1 MSLLMFLFL
10 SFCQVFNDP
19 IHGSVE
25 LPPLL
30 IIDTPQFQRLRN
42 IKQLGEELCL
52 PWSKPHPHC
61 VSELRCLA
69 LRERQPELKITE
81 RDVLCVQIAG
91 LCHDLGHGPFSHLY
105 DGMFI
110 PQMQPDVKQK
120 WKHETASVKMFDHM
134 VKENKLDEEMK
145 KDQEMLS
152 KEPCLVELILLLL
165 PALKWAFTGRGE
177 DKSFLYDIVA
187 NKRNGI
193 DVDKWDY
200 FARDCH
206 YLGMKNSFDYRR
218 LILSARVCEW
228 KGRKE
233 ICFRDKELF
242 NLYDMFYT
250 RFSLHR
256 RAYQHKTGN
265 IIERMITEA
274 FVKANKYIKI
284 KGSRGQTFNLLTAKD
299 DMEAYTKLTDNVFEQ
314 ILNDDDQNMREAK
327 EILGKILK
335 RNLYKCLGEFP
346 SKRSEDEIKVS
357 ICSTINLIQTSKLD
371 YGKKEKDPI
380 EEVHFYRKSDPNK
393 AITLTR
399 EEVSYLLPGNF
410 EERLIRIYRKRTN
423 DQTLEND
430 KEYFK
435 KFKSIH
441 NKFSGPQPFP
451 ENVVLRETVQ
461 LRYHSDEFVFRLHGI
476 HVPSDENQGQN
487 TTKSP
492 HVNTLFQ
499 GQAQHHFRGSVAE
512 GLDHLNPFQR
522 GSPHGI
528 TKVYKLHLKRMQL
541 VVHKHY
547 VV

>member
-1 MSLLMFLFL
+1 QFQRLRNIKQLGEELCLPWSKPHPWVSTWMSLLMFLFL

-30 IIDTPQFQRLRN
+30 VKIIDTPQFQRLRN
-42 IKQLGEELCL
+42 IKQLGGNSYVYPGANHTRFEHSIGVAYLAGELV
-52 PWSKPHPHC
+52 K
-61 VSELRCLA
+61 A

-120 WKHETASVKMFDHM
+120 WKVRNYFRFFFSNLHFCLKCVLLVTVS
-134 VKENKLDEEMK
+134 MK
-145 KDQEMLS
+145 IFRFSRMLS

-228 KGRKE
+228 KGRNE

-274 FVKANKYIKI
+274 FVKANEYIQI

-314 ILNDDDQNMREAK
+314 ILNDDNQNMREAK

-357 ICSTINLIQTSKLD
+357 ICGTKQDDFVVTSKLD

-380 EEVHFYRKSDPNK
+380 EEVRFYRKSDPNK

-410 EERLIRIYRKRTN
+410 EERLIRIYCKRTN
-423 DQTLEND
+423 DQTVEND
-430 KEYFK
+430 RQYFK

-441 NKFSGPQPFP
+441 NEFSGPQVFLFTAFNSKNYINCVIKFVSLLKSLFHNPAGAAIIKFY
-451 ENVVLRETVQ
+451 EINL
-461 LRYHSDEFVFRLHGI
+461 EF
-476 HVPSDENQGQN
+476 
-487 TTKSP
+487 
-492 HVNTLFQ
+492 
-499 GQAQHHFRGSVAE
+499 
-512 GLDHLNPFQR
+512 
-522 GSPHGI
+522 
-528 TKVYKLHLKRMQL
+528 
-541 VVHKHY
+541 
-547 VV
+547 

>member
-1 MSLLMFLFL
+1 FGAFVISWVSTWMSLLMFLFL

-30 IIDTPQFQRLRN
+30 VKIIDTPQFQRLRN
-42 IKQLGEELCL
+42 IKQLGGNSYVYPGANHTRFEHSIGVAYLAGELV
-52 PWSKPHPHC
+52 K
-61 VSELRCLA
+61 A

-120 WKHETASVKMFDHM
+120 WKHETASVEMFDHM

-228 KGRKE
+228 KGRNE

-274 FVKANKYIKI
+274 FVKANEYIQI

-314 ILNDDDQNMREAK
+314 ILNDDNQNMREAK

-380 EEVHFYRKSDPNK
+380 EEVRFYRKSDPNK

-410 EERLIRIYRKRTN
+410 EERLIRIYCKRTN
-423 DQTLEND
+423 DQTVEND
-430 KEYFK
+430 RQYFK

-441 NKFSGPQPFP
+441 NEFSGPQVFLFTLLSYDPYFRHVQREKFPIHEKVIQAFTQKFKNKALVSFVIEPF
-451 ENVVLRETVQ
+451 VKLDQVCLV
-461 LRYHSDEFVFRLHGI
+461 
-476 HVPSDENQGQN
+476 
-487 TTKSP
+487 
-492 HVNTLFQ
+492 
-499 GQAQHHFRGSVAE
+499 SVE
-512 GLDHLNPFQR
+512 LSYRF
-522 GSPHGI
+522 
-528 TKVYKLHLKRMQL
+528 
-541 VVHKHY
+541 
-547 VV
+547 

>member
-30 IIDTPQFQRLRN
+30 VKIIDTPQFQRLRN
-42 IKQLGEELCL
+42 IKQLGGNSYVYPGANHTRFEHSIGVAYLAGELV
-52 PWSKPHPHC
+52 K
-61 VSELRCLA
+61 A

-120 WKHETASVKMFDHM
+120 WKHETASVEMFDHM

-145 KDQEMLS
+145 KDQEFNKELNSPDISDDML
-152 KEPCLVELILLLL
+152 KEKIKKDLKFIKDLIN
-165 PALKWAFTGRGE
+165 PEISDEEKKAFTGRGE

-228 KGRKE
+228 KGRNE

-274 FVKANKYIKI
+274 FVKANEYIQI

-314 ILNDDDQNMREAK
+314 ILNDDNQNMREAK

-346 SKRSEDEIKVS
+346 SKRSEDEIKKIKAQVALPGG
-357 ICSTINLIQTSKLD
+357 TKQDDFVVATSKLD

-380 EEVHFYRKSDPNK
+380 EEVRFYRKSDPNK

-410 EERLIRIYRKRTN
+410 EERLIRIYCKRTN
-423 DQTLEND
+423 DQTVEND
-430 KEYFK
+430 RQYFK

-441 NKFSGPQPFP
+441 NEFSGPQN
-451 ENVVLRETVQ
+451 E
-461 LRYHSDEFVFRLHGI
+461 D
-476 HVPSDENQGQN
+476 
-487 TTKSP
+487 
-492 HVNTLFQ
+492 
-499 GQAQHHFRGSVAE
+499 VAASE
-512 GLDHLNPFQR
+512 ESLP
-522 GSPHGI
+522 
-528 TKVYKLHLKRMQL
+528 
-541 VVHKHY
+541 
-547 VV
+547 